1 MNCFVTLLYVCNRKL
16 QLRRSCVFLKI
27 RQISSILW
35 HTYGIYRFVV
45 DTDDDF
51 HGQKDREE
59 ALNGWESC
67 HDTQSHSMLSHDW
80 IIKTETYKMR
90 LLSLLFPIRRNLL
103 TPVWRSIR
111 TIEEILEFETCES
124 FSVKFF
130 GLWMDYCWFQTKMSI
145 RETLY
150 SNGQTSSVLELS
162 SENDMNFGTKTTL
175 DFIYGE
181 TNYDSHRPEEVP
193 AIRRKN
199 LKYLFCSSMMF
210 L

>member
-130 GLWMDYCWFQTKMSI
+130 GLWMDCCWFPDKNVKLSAWNSLLKWSTKKLSFGAQFW
-145 RETLY
+145 EWY
-150 SNGQTSSVLELS
+150 ELW
-162 SENDMNFGTKTTL
+162 SENYFGFHLWWDKLWQT
-175 DFIYGE
+175 
-181 TNYDSHRPEEVP
+181 
-193 AIRRKN
+193 
-199 LKYLFCSSMMF
+199 
-210 L
+210 